1 MMNSAVLTAK
11 LGRDEEMRP
20 LKRLDSEARRL
31 EAPAE
36 GPSPESFIAFER
48 AASPALLGGQIGIRL
63 GEGPDGQ
70 ESRRS
75 VFGLTRQTMPS
86 DHRRNSTGH
95 HGQRIQQSSRTQ
107 RGTVMPEKN
116 FGVP

>member
-1 MMNSAVLTAK
+1 VMNSAVLTAK

-70 ESRRS
+70 EIHAFRPPPELHR
-75 VFGLTRQTMPS
+75 TTMAS
-86 DHRRNSTGH
+86 GSNSL
-95 HGQRIQQSSRTQ
+95 
-107 RGTVMPEKN
+107 PALNAE
-116 FGVP
+116 P